1 MNYRQ
6 QKGLSGERLAADH
19 LEKLGFEILEHRYRF
34 GHKEIDLIARK
45 DELVIFVEVKNRS
58 SEDYAPLELS
68 VPERKRRNLIEA
80 AQGYL
85 NEKGIGGE
93 SRQYRFDVILLI
105 SPGTAGEFRL
115 EHITDAFRP

>member
-1 MNYRQ
+1 MTYRQ
-6 QKGLSGERLAADH
+6 QKGLSGERLAAEH

-34 GHKEIDLIARK
+34 GHKEIDLIARN
-45 DELVIFVEVKNRS
+45 DELVVFVEVKNRR
-58 SEDYAPLELS
+58 SEDYAPVELS
-68 VPERKRRNLIEA
+68 VPERKRRNLVEA

-85 NEKGIGGE
+85 LEKGIGGE
-93 SRQYRFDVILLI
+93 GRQYRFDVILLI

>member
-85 NEKGIGGE
+85 SEKGIGGE